1 MEGLGVEVCGE
12 GVGQPPSSAA
22 ESDAD
27 NGDVVQKRKRQI
39 NKKKIM
45 ETRLEC
51 LRLAID
57 VSKSFCQFK
66 PTAMD
71 GEEIIKIAELFYDFI
86 NKNK

>member
-1 MEGLGVEVCGE
+1 MENIFENAYFGK
-12 GVGQPPSSAA
+12 PY
-22 ESDAD
+22 
-27 NGDVVQKRKRQI
+27 K
-39 NKKKIM
+39 
-45 ETRLEC
+45 TRDEC